1 MAATSAAMTAERML
15 RMTRKKRARRANR
28 LRDLE
33 GEGRRVGLAGENYP
47 RPKADFACAFKLI
60 CPVQSAAQKY
70 SDFHFSEIMISY
82 LHPASI
88 GGAYRDRHGTW
99 EAGGDGRIGSQ
110 RG

>member
-1 MAATSAAMTAERML
+1 
-15 RMTRKKRARRANR
+15 MTRKKRARRANR
-28 LRDLE
+28 LCDLVKE
-33 GEGRRVGLAGENYP
+33 MADARAGKSHSRR
-47 RPKADFACAFKLI
+47 KADFACAFKLI